1 MTPSAGAALTTAFA
15 VAALLNAAT
24 AALAWRYR
32 GRTPAARALA
42 GGGLS
47 LSAWSVLAAPQN
59 LPLPRA
65 VHDVLL
71 YGSLVG
77 VLGAVVS
84 LHLLAR
90 FVADPHGRPS
100 RRHVAHLVAVPA
112 LILALTATDPLHH
125 LVFSSITPLD
135 AAPWYADDFGPVFW
149 AHTAWCYLLLADAG
163 LRLGRAWLA
172 GSPLLRSQAGVLL
185 LAGAFPLVGNVAVLV
200 GEDRLGG
207 QDLTPLFFTATAVL
221 DAWAVLR
228 GGLLRT
234 VPVAR
239 EAVLET
245 IGDHVVVIDAGGVV
259 VDVNPAGRA
268 YLRDRRPDLPA
279 DPVGVRAAEFLS
291 ARALG
296 DLPGGRAEYVVEHTP
311 GLHLDVR
318 VTALTDR
325 RGRPLGRVVVGRD
338 ITALVRARERLEEE
352 VAEVE
357 RLRARL
363 AEEAVRDPLTGLHNR
378 RHFTPAARDLVGRAS
393 AVDPVAVLVVDVD
406 HFKAVNDTHG
416 HAAGDEVL
424 VAVART
430 LAAGTREGDLLAR
443 TGGEEFALVLPGVR
457 SPDAAGRA
465 ERLRAACAALAVELP
480 SGARVR
486 PTVSIGTA
494 LTEGTRPLDDL
505 LARADEA
512 LYAAKAAGRDRVVA
526 NRRP

>member
-1 MTPSAGAALTTAFA
+1 MTTPLGAALTIAFA
-15 VAALLNAAT
+15 VAAVLNAGT
-24 AALAWRYR
+24 AVLAWRYR
-32 GRTPAARALA
+32 ERTPAARALA
-42 GGGLS
+42 GGGVS
-47 LSAWSVLAAPQN
+47 LAVWSALAAPQN
-59 LPLPRA
+59 LPLPR
-65 VHDVLL
+65 VLHDALL
-71 YGSLVG
+71 YGSLAG

-90 FVADPHGRPS
+90 FVVDPHGRPS
-100 RRHVAHLVAVPA
+100 RAHVAHLVAVPA

-125 LVFSSITPLD
+125 LVFRRITPLD
-135 AAPWYADDFGPVFW
+135 SAPWYADDFGPVFW

-163 LRLGRAWLA
+163 VRLGRAWLR
-172 GSPLLRSQAGVLL
+172 GSPLLRTQAGVLL
-185 LAGAFPLVGNVAVLV
+185 LAGALPLAGNVVVLT
-200 GEDRLGG
+200 GEQRLAG
-207 QDLTPLFFTATAVL
+207 QDLTPLFFTATAAL

-239 EAVLET
+239 AVVLDT
-245 IGDHVVVIDAGGVV
+245 IGDHVVVVDVGGVV
-259 VDVNPAGRA
+259 VDVNAAGRA
-268 YLRDRRPDLPA
+268 YLRARRPDLPD

-296 DLPGGRAEYVVEHTP
+296 DLPGGRAEYVLEYAP

-318 VTALTDR
+318 VTALADR

-338 ITALVRARERLEEE
+338 ITALVQARQRLEQE

-378 RHFTPAARDLVGRAS
+378 RHFTPAAGNLVDGARTGE
-393 AVDPVAVLVVDVD
+393 PVAVLVVDVD

-416 HAAGDEVL
+416 HAAGDAVL
-424 VAVART
+424 VAVARA

-443 TGGEEFALVLPGVR
+443 TGGEEFALVLPGLGPADV
-457 SPDAAGRA
+457 AARA
-465 ERLRAACAALAVELP
+465 EGLRAACAALSVELP

-494 LTEGTRPLDDL
+494 LTEGTRSLDDL
-505 LARADEA
+505 VARADEA